1 MVTDVI
7 PTVLIIF
14 SRIGSMTLLDPA
26 LDTPVALRTAPRYT
40 AADVAAISASFA
52 ASHPSEIIAWA
63 VEEFGRRLS
72 LSASFADTLLIDLAV
87 KVDPDI
93 EVVFIDTGFHFAETL
108 ATVRR
113 AMARYALNLTV
124 LRPLPTAADVWA
136 NGVDTCCGSR
146 KVAPLERHL
155 VANADA
161 WLSGLRRSDSPDRA
175 DAPIVGLDL
184 RGLVKINPLAAWSVD
199 DVDRYVLEN
208 DVLINPLSFEGYPSI
223 GCWPCTEPADPS
235 DPRAGRWSG
244 TGRTECGL
252 HA

>member
-1 MVTDVI
+1 
-7 PTVLIIF
+7 
-14 SRIGSMTLLDPA
+14 MTLLDTT
-26 LDTPVALRTAPRYT
+26 LDTPVALRTGRRFT
-40 AADVAAISASFA
+40 ATDVAAMSESFEG
-52 ASHPSEIIAWA
+52 SHPSEIIGWA
-63 VEEFGRRLS
+63 VEEFGTRLS

-87 KVDPDI
+87 DVDPDI

-124 LRPLPTAADVWA
+124 LRPLPTAADVWTH
-136 NGVDTCCGSR
+136 GVDTCCGSR

-161 WLSGLRRSDSPDRA
+161 WMSGLRRDDAPGRA
-175 DAPIVGLDL
+175 DAPIVDLDL
-184 RGLVKINPLAAWSVD
+184 RGLVKINPLAGWDTA
-199 DVDRYVLEN
+199 DVERYVLAN
-208 DVLINPLSFEGYPSI
+208 DVLINPLAFEGYPSI
-223 GCWPCTEPADPS
+223 GCWPCTDPADPA

-244 TGRTECGL
+244 SAKTECGL